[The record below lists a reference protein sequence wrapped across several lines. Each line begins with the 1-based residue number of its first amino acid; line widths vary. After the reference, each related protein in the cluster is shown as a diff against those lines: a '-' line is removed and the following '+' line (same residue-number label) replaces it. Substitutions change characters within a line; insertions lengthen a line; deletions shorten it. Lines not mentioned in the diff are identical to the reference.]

1 VAQVVRVLALPKKPK
16 KQEILILNQQNKAK
30 TTTKNQE

>member
-16 KQEILILNQQNKAK
+16 KQEILIPNQQNKAK
-30 TTTKNQE
+30 TTPNQE